1 MTTRRDFL
9 ARLAAAPLA
18 ALPFAACRGG
28 GAGLVPRGA
37 PLDLLVLGGTGF
49 IGPHLVRHAV
59 SRGHR
64 VTIFTRGRRQAD
76 LPAGVTHLI
85 GDRDGDLSALATG
98 RWDAVFD
105 DSATRPERVRRTAQ
119 LLKDRVGR
127 YLFTSSTGV
136 YYPYLRVGLSE
147 SDPVRTT
154 LDDPKDGSADYGVAK
169 ALSERE
175 VLDTF
180 GDRGLVVRPTYIV
193 GPGDTTDRFPYWPA
207 RLDRGGETLAPG
219 PSDPA
224 QWIDVRD
231 LTAFMVRLVEDGRSG
246 VYNAAA
252 PSRPFRPF
260 LTEANAALGNKAT
273 LVWVDDAV
281 FLKEHGI
288 VYAVPWALPEG
299 NVLGMMAIDST
310 KAVRA
315 GLTFRPVT
323 ETVRDTL
330 AWWRTVPEERR
341 NAPKFSITPELEAKA
356 LADWKARKG

>member
-1 MTTRRDFL
+1 MSTRREFL
-9 ARLAAAPLA
+9 ATAAAAALAACSRRAAPGAMPVRA
-18 ALPFAACRGG
+18 APAR
-28 GAGLVPRGA
+28 
-37 PLDLLVLGGTGF
+37 PLDLLILGGTGF

-59 SRGHR
+59 DRGHH
-64 VTIFTRGRRQAD
+64 VTIFTRGRRTAD

-98 RWDAVFD
+98 RWDAVID
-105 DSATRPERVRRTAQ
+105 DSATRPDRVRRTAQ

-136 YYPYLRVGLSE
+136 YYPYLRIGLSE
-147 SDPVRTT
+147 ADPVRTT

-175 VLDTF
+175 TLDTF
-180 GDRGLVVRPTYIV
+180 GDRGVVVRPTYII
-193 GPGDTTDRFPYWPA
+193 GPGDTSDRFPYWPV

-219 PSDPA
+219 PDDPA

-231 LTAFMVRLVEDGRSG
+231 LAAFMVRLVEDGRAG

-260 LTEANAALGNKAT
+260 LTEANAALGNKAR
-273 LVWVDDAV
+273 LVWVDDPA
-281 FLKEHGI
+281 FLEAHGI
-288 VYAVPWALPEG
+288 VYAVPWALPKG
-299 NVLGMMAIDST
+299 NEYGMMAIDST

-315 GLTFRPVT
+315 GLTIRPVT

-330 AWWRTVPEERR
+330 AWWQTVPEARR
-341 NAPKFSITPELEAKA
+341 QAPKFTVTAEQEAKA
-356 LADWKARKG
+356 LAEWKRR